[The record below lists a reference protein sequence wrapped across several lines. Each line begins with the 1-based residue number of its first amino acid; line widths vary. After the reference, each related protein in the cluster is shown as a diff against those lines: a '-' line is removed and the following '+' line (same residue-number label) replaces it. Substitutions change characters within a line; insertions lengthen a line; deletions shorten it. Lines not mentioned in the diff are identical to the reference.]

1 MKLRMTSLDDDPP
14 RKLDAGAI
22 WTGPPSKENK

>member
-1 MKLRMTSLDDDPP
+1 MKLRMTSVDDDPP

-22 WTGPPSKENK
+22 WTGPPSKDNK